1 MKKYKRNGNEQ
12 EYIPKNPEKY
22 IGTYPIIC
30 RSGWELRFC
39 QYLDITYS
47 IREWA
52 SEGIRIKY
60 FDPVRSKYRTYY
72 PDFFVK
78 LSNRRKLVV
87 EIKPLKDCRLPKKV
101 GGKSA
106 KTMAIREATYYT
118 NKAKFKAAEDYCKK
132 LGYEFV
138 VLTEN
143 DLFRG

>member
-1 MKKYKRNGNEQ
+1 MKKYKRNSREKEFVPYNFD
-12 EYIPKNPEKY
+12 KY

-39 QYLDITYS
+39 QYLDSNDDVT
-47 IREWA
+47 EWA
-52 SEGIRIKY
+52 SEGHRIRY
-60 FDPVRSKYRTYY
+60 FDPVRNKYRVYY

-78 LSNRRKLVV
+78 MINRRRFIV

-101 GGKSA
+101 GGKSP
-106 KTMAIREATYYT
+106 KTMAIRESTYIT
-118 NKAKFKAAEDYCKK
+118 NKAKFKAAKEYCKK

-143 DLFRG
+143 DLFR